1 MTINKTQENDK
12 LTVTIEGRLD
22 TTTAPQLEA
31 ELKSSLDNVKELV
44 FDFAKLDYISSAGL
58 RVLLTSQK
66 NMSKSGGSMK
76 LIHVADVIMDVF
88 NITGFADI
96 LTIE

>member
-1 MTINKTQENDK
+1 MTIDVKKEGEK
-12 LTVTIEGRLD
+12 LIVAPEGRIDAVTANEFSKSIDDNIEG
-22 TTTAPQLEA
+22 
-31 ELKSSLDNVKELV
+31 VKELL
-44 FDFAKLDYISSAGL
+44 FDFEKLEYISSAGL
-58 RVLLTSQK
+58 RVLLTAQK
-66 NMSKSGGSMK
+66 NMSKIGNMK

>member
-1 MTINKTQENDK
+1 MTIGIDKNGEK
-12 LTVTIEGRLD
+12 LTITPEGRIDAVTANDFAKAIDDNIEG
-22 TTTAPQLEA
+22 
-31 ELKSSLDNVKELV
+31 VKELV

-66 NMSKSGGSMK
+66 TMSKVGSMK
-76 LIHVADVIMDVF
+76 LVHVADVIMDVF